1 MKNPIDHLPARQQQ
15 ALKTRQRL
23 LQAGKEVFLESGFQ
37 KATISQVI
45 KKAKTG
51 YGTAY
56 VYFKNKDELFITLM
70 EDLMNQFYEVAE
82 MPFKPQAKEEAYE
95 NIKNQVRLFLQLA
108 LDERDMMK
116 VVKEAIGVSPEIEGK
131 WYRIR
136 ERFIERISV
145 DIRYAQAQKLAK
157 EHLDPALT
165 ARGWFYS
172 NEMFMWELVMNEEKY
187 QMDDVIVNLTSMY
200 TGGLYE

>member
-1 MKNPIDHLPARQQQ
+1 MTNSIDQLPARQQQ
-15 ALKTRQRL
+15 ALKTRSRL
-23 LQAGKEVFLESGFQ
+23 LKAGKEIFLENGFQ
-37 KATISQVI
+37 KATISQII

-82 MPFKPQAKEEAYE
+82 MPFKPQTKDEAYE
-95 NIKNQVRLFLQLA
+95 NIKKQVRLFLQLA
-108 LDERDMMK
+108 LDEQDMMK
-116 VVKEAIGVSPEIEGK
+116 VVKEAIGVSPEIDHK
-131 WYRIR
+131 WYMIR

-145 DIRYAQAQKLAK
+145 DIRYAQVQKLAK
-157 EHLDPALT
+157 QHLDPSLT

-172 NEMFMWELVMNEEKY
+172 NEMFMWELVMNEDKY
-187 QMDDVIVNLTSMY
+187 EMEDIIVNLTSMY

>member
-1 MKNPIDHLPARQQQ
+1 MKNPIDQLPARQQQ
-15 ALKTRQRL
+15 ALKTRHKL
-23 LQAGKEVFLESGFQ
+23 LQAGKEVFLENGFQ

-95 NIKNQVRLFLQLA
+95 NIKKQVRLFLQLA

-116 VVKEAIGVSPEIEGK
+116 VVKEAIGVSPEIEEK
-131 WYRIR
+131 WYGIR

-157 EHLDPALT
+157 EQLDPALT

-172 NEMFMWELVMNEEKY
+172 NEMFMWELVMNEEKF

>member
-1 MKNPIDHLPARQQQ
+1 MTNNTDQLPARQQQ
-15 ALKTRQRL
+15 ALKTRQKL
-23 LQAGKEVFLESGFQ
+23 LQAGKEVFLENGFQ

-82 MPFKPQAKEEAYE
+82 MPFKPLAKEEAYE
-95 NIKNQVRLFLQLA
+95 NIKKQVRLFLQLA

-116 VVKEAIGVSPEIEGK
+116 VVKEAIGVSPEIEEK
-131 WYRIR
+131 WYGIR

-157 EHLDPALT
+157 ENLDPALT

-187 QMDDVIVNLTSMY
+187 QMDDVIVNLTRMY